1 MAVPILDGEKVAST
15 VTCLRQRIGER
26 FPDTGLLKI
35 CEQLER
41 ISAKTRQRSD
51 EISSPIWWIRVT
63 GWMLIGLVGIVGVI
77 LPSLVASG
85 FSEEELTLRAL
96 VELGDPVMNEI
107 VLLGALIFFLFSLET
122 RVKRHRAL
130 KAIHELRSIAHVID
144 MHQLTKD
151 PERVLSETYQ
161 STSLSP
167 KTTLDRFQL
176 RRYLDYCTE
185 MLSLTGKMAALYV
198 QNFDD
203 GVALAAVNE
212 VESLTT
218 GLSNKIWQKI
228 MILYNIGDS
237 ADQSNGSRSAVS
249 DQSDHGRRTDE
260 AGSDS

>member
-185 MLSLTGKMAALYV
+185 ML
-198 QNFDD
+198 
-203 GVALAAVNE
+203 
-212 VESLTT
+212 
-218 GLSNKIWQKI
+218 
-228 MILYNIGDS
+228 
-237 ADQSNGSRSAVS
+237 
-249 DQSDHGRRTDE
+249 
-260 AGSDS
+260 

>member
-1 MAVPILDGEKVAST
+1 MAVPILDGEKVTQT
-15 VTCLRQRIGER
+15 VTCLRQRISER
-26 FPDTGLLKI
+26 FPDTGLLTI
-35 CEQLER
+35 CEQMER
-41 ISAKTRQRSD
+41 ISAKTRQRSE

-63 GWMLIGLVGIVGVI
+63 GWLLIGLVGIISIV

-85 FSEEELTLRAL
+85 FREEELTLRAL
-96 VELGDPVMNEI
+96 MELGDPVMNEI

-151 PERVLSETYQ
+151 PERVVSSAYK

-167 KTTLDRFQL
+167 KATLDQFQL
-176 RRYLDYCTE
+176 RRYLDYCSE

-203 GVALAAVNE
+203 GIALSAVNE

-218 GLSNKIWQKI
+218 GLSSKIWQKI
-228 MILYNIGDS
+228 MILYGLSEQAEEPVGQPPLDATKGVDRGGAS
-237 ADQSNGSRSAVS
+237 S
-249 DQSDHGRRTDE
+249 
-260 AGSDS
+260 

>member
-1 MAVPILDGEKVAST
+1 MAVPILDGQKVAQT
-15 VTCLRQRIGER
+15 VTCLRKRIGDR

-51 EISSPIWWIRVT
+51 EISSPIWWIRVV
-63 GWMLIGLVGIVGVI
+63 GWLLIAMVGIIGVV

-85 FSEEELTLRAL
+85 FKKEELNLRAL
-96 VELGDPVMNEI
+96 VELGDPVLNEI
-107 VLLGALIFFLFSLET
+107 VLVGALIFFLFSLET

-151 PERVLSETYQ
+151 PERVLSANYE
-161 STSLSP
+161 STSVSP
-167 KTTLDRFQL
+167 VTKLDRFQL

-218 GLSNKIWQKI
+218 GLSNNIWKNI
-228 MILYNIGDS
+228 MILYNMKESPKQDASEKG
-237 ADQSNGSRSAVS
+237 
-249 DQSDHGRRTDE
+249 
-260 AGSDS
+260 